1 MNVGN
6 NYSIRASFDLF
17 DRNSEYALGVG
28 YTLDYGDEE
37 FNQFYYGVSETDALS
52 DRPAYDAPAGGPAQ
66 KKETM
71 S

>member
-1 MNVGN
+1 M
-6 NYSIRASFDLF
+6 
-17 DRNSEYALGVG
+17 G

-37 FNQFYYGVSETDALS
+37 FNQFCDGVSGADALA
-52 DRPAYDAPAGGPAQ
+52 DRAAYDAPAGGPAQ